1 MAQII
6 GYMVH
11 DPVANMEWQLDDFE
25 LEHLANM
32 ESAGLLFIAL
42 SDDDTREVVKAADV
56 VEPKPRVNGVTLV
69 TPAYVDNRTAATAAV
84 FDALAAIVDPESAVA
99 TADEAGGSAEARKDP
114 VEAFKEALAAFK
126 SLTVVEE

>member
-25 LEHLANM
+25 QERLANM
-32 ESAGLLFIAL
+32 ESTGFLFIAL
-42 SDDDTREVVKAADV
+42 RDDDTREVVKAVDV

-69 TPAYVDNRTAATAAV
+69 TPTYVDNRTAATVAV
-84 FDALAAIVDPESAVA
+84 FDALAAIVDPESTVA
-99 TADEAGGSAEARKDP
+99 TADEAGGGAEAQADP
-114 VEAFKEALAAFK
+114 VEAFKEALAALKDFVG
-126 SLTVVEE
+126 SEE